1 MSIGSINR
9 FDEIVKATAGTRGL
23 RWTWAGQVTFTELAV
38 MEIQS
43 QSEGAPGVSLES
55 VADATLVVQ
64 LSGAWRLEMN
74 HASASTVEAALDSSH
89 IRRVRFDAK
98 ALSSWDSSILIF
110 LTKVTELCRQ
120 QNIVT
125 EREGLPN
132 GIRRLLELA
141 EMVPEKEGAR
151 QALDQPSFLAW
162 FGTATTGS
170 YVSLSEMLRFLG
182 EVTLAFVKLVKM
194 RARYRT
200 GDLFLIIQECGP
212 QALPIVTLIS
222 FLVGAILAFVG
233 AVQLQ
238 QFGAQIYVADLV
250 GIAVVRDMGAM
261 MTGIIMAG
269 RTGAAFAAKLGT
281 MKVTQEIDA
290 LITLGFSPLE
300 FLVLPRVIALCLMM
314 PLLCLYSDLMGIL
327 GGAAVGLWMLDLSWT
342 IYYHQTVNTITLTA
356 LFGGVLK
363 SVTYGVLIA
372 LSGCLRGIQCGG
384 SAAAVGEAATSAVVT
399 SIVFIVAACGAL
411 SVVFH
416 IIGI

>member
-1 MSIGSINR
+1 MPNPIGIYRSGTTSILFKILP
-9 FDEIVKATAGTRGL
+9 VKEVQT
-23 RWTWAGQVTFTELAV
+23 
-38 MEIQS
+38 QS
-43 QSEGAPGVSLES
+43 DGAPGVSLET
-55 VADATLVVQ
+55 VGDATLVVQ
-64 LSGAWRLEMN
+64 LSGDWRMQKN
-74 HASASTVEAALDSSH
+74 VASAIPVQNAIETSH
-89 IRRVRFDAK
+89 VRSVRFDAK

-110 LTKVTELCRQ
+110 LTKVTELFRQ
-120 QNIVT
+120 KDIVT
-125 EREGLPN
+125 DREGLPK

-141 EMVPEKEGAR
+141 EIVPEQEGAR
-151 QALDQPSFLAW
+151 HATDSPSFLARV
-162 FGTATTGS
+162 GTTTTGS
-170 YVSLSEMLRFLG
+170 YIALSEMLRFLG

-200 GDLFLIIQECGP
+200 ADLFLIIQECGA

-222 FLVGAILAFVG
+222 FLVGVIMAFVG
-233 AVQLQ
+233 AIQLQ

-300 FLVLPRVIALCLMM
+300 FLVLPRMIALCLMM

-342 IYYHQTVNTITLTA
+342 TYYHQTVRAISLTA
-356 LFGGVLK
+356 LFGGVFK
-363 SVTYGVLIA
+363 GVIYGVLIS
-372 LSGCLRGIQCGG
+372 LSGCLRGMQCGG
-384 SAAAVGEAATSAVVT
+384 SASAVGEATTSAVVA

-411 SVVFH
+411 SVVFY
-416 IIGI
+416 IIGV